1 MGLLTFLYNTMKSG
15 ISKQSY
21 VAFIVLGF
29 VLIYFKG
36 EEQEINKIALAI
48 GYLFLVAGFIIG
60 IITNILSIKIE
71 IYEHIIEK
79 YNKLLESNSKS
90 LDQRESMI
98 KSQFSDLGTKKDL
111 SKSSDTTH
119 LLGTNL
125 SDQETP
131 V

>member
-1 MGLLTFLYNTMKSG
+1 MKSG

-48 GYLFLVAGFIIG
+48 GYLFLVSGFIIG

-98 KSQFSDLGTKKDL
+98 KSQFSDFGTKQDL
-111 SKSSDTTH
+111 PVPSNATH
-119 LLGTNL
+119 LLRTNL
-125 SDQETP
+125 SDQETS